1 MGARPDRQMYLV
13 VDDSSHGSNVA
24 NPDGSTRRPWFLQQ
38 PIGSGSFETG
48 RFSAQEWSDGLR
60 PGDADE
66 LSAARDRLG
75 VRGRR
80 LANAAFAIAYLL
92 IAVPIAFF
100 AAVFVT
106 FSVAD
111 AVHTHHRPVPAVTDS
126 SHRTL

>member
-1 MGARPDRQMYLV
+1 MYLV
-13 VDDSSHGSNVA
+13 QDDSSPGSNVA

-38 PIGSGSFETG
+38 PIGSGSFEAG

-60 PGDADE
+60 LGDSDE
-66 LSAARDRLG
+66 LPAARGRLG
-75 VRGRR
+75 MRGGR
-80 LANAAFAIAYLL
+80 LAIAALAIAYLL
-92 IAVPIAFF
+92 IAIPVAFF
-100 AAVFVT
+100 AAVFLT

>member
-1 MGARPDRQMYLV
+1 MYLGQ
-13 VDDSSHGSNVA
+13 DNSSPGSNVA

-38 PIGSGSFETG
+38 PIGSSSFEAG

-60 PGDADE
+60 LADSDE
-66 LSAARDRLG
+66 LPAVRDRLG
-75 VRGRR
+75 IRGRR
-80 LANAAFAIAYLL
+80 LAAAAFAIAYLL
-92 IAVPIAFF
+92 TAVPIAFF

-111 AVHTHHRPVPAVTDS
+111 AVHTHHRAVPAVTDS